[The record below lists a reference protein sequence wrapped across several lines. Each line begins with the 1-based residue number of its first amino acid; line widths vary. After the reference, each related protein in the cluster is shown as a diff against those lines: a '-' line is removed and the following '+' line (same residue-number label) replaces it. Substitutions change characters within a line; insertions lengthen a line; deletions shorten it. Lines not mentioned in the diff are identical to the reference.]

1 MTDQAAPGFVVI
13 PIPLGH
19 VNAFLIRGTRALL
32 DKHPATIY
40 ARPWRVILPGTGGG
54 APAVKAMEPAHDK
67 RDAILATA
75 LVLFCER
82 GFHGNPTSLI
92 SRETGVATG
101 TLFFY
106 FPTKEVLIDT
116 LYRQIKS
123 EAGAALKTGVA
134 HEPAIQQS
142 CPGLGERDHVG
153 NGEPGQV
160 PVHGAVRPFSLYFS
174 PCARGWHVALPL
186 FAGVIRDGI
195 QEGVIHDYDPGLL
208 CSILASSLSVLA
220 PRIMATPDP
229 EQRALLTRQGLAF
242 LWNGLAAH
250 PDAR

>member
-1 MTDQAAPGFVVI
+1 M
-13 PIPLGH
+13 
-19 VNAFLIRGTRALL
+19 
-32 DKHPATIY
+32 
-40 ARPWRVILPGTGGG
+40 
-54 APAVKAMEPAHDK
+54 KAMEPAHDK

-82 GFHGNPTSLI
+82 GFHGTPTSLI

-134 HEPAIQQS
+134 HEPAIQQKLCRVWENAITWATENPDKFRFMEQFAHS
-142 CPGLGERDHVG
+142 
-153 NGEPGQV
+153 
-160 PVHGAVRPFSLYFS
+160 PFIS
-174 PCARGWHVALPL
+174 PPAHEDGMSHFL
-186 FAGVIRDGI
+186 FLQELIRDGI

-220 PRIMATPDP
+220 PGSWQPRTRNSGRSSPGRGSRSSGMALQPIRMP
-229 EQRALLTRQGLAF
+229 VNPAPRPAGRQRKRGAGD
-242 LWNGLAAH
+242 H
-250 PDAR
+250 D

>member
-1 MTDQAAPGFVVI
+1 M
-13 PIPLGH
+13 
-19 VNAFLIRGTRALL
+19 
-32 DKHPATIY
+32 
-40 ARPWRVILPGTGGG
+40 
-54 APAVKAMEPAHDK
+54 KAMEPAHEK
-67 RDAILATA
+67 REAILATA

-82 GFHGNPTSLI
+82 GFHGTPTSLI
-92 SRETGVATG
+92 SREAGVATG

-134 HEPAIQQS
+134 HEPAIQQKLCRVWENAITWATENPDKFRFMEQFAHS
-142 CPGLGERDHVG
+142 
-153 NGEPGQV
+153 
-160 PVHGAVRPFSLYFS
+160 PFIS
-174 PCARGWHVALPL
+174 PPAHEDGMSHFL
-186 FAGVIRDGI
+186 FLQELIRDGI

-250 PDAR
+250 PDAGEPCTAAGRTAKKKRRGRP